1 MSVTKKIIDSESLA
15 SDFETDVQETSTNA
29 NISVVVQW
37 SGLAGADDDTKMS
50 LQINN
55 VADPVDGGWQDYSPD
70 SNFALSNGA
79 GTDGFEGLMPF
90 PFWRIK
96 YVKSAANAGVAD
108 ANLSKK
114 ETIYQ

>member
-1 MSVTKKIIDSESLA
+1 MSAVKNIFVNQDLD

-29 NISVVVQW
+29 NISVVVKW
-37 SGLAGADDDTKMS
+37 TDLANADADTKMS

-70 SNFALSNGA
+70 TNFVLSNGA

-90 PFWRIK
+90 PFWRLK
-96 YVKSAANAGVAD
+96 YVKSSASAGSSD